1 MQFSF
6 RQQQSGSATVTN
18 TEQQPSDCATKNA
31 ASIIANATKM
41 PFSMLSQT
49 VQKAISIDDRDHS
62 ANSSVPI
69 AISAPADESAP
80 TVNIEC
86 GNKIETK
93 TINNNNE
100 SDCKKSIGSD
110 SNLVVAID
118 STKVQSEESVSS
130 TEKCVPSISF
140 SGTPTINVV
149 CAPAVEDDDDD
160 DNVSGQLCYG
170 SKTVDER
177 ASEIDTDDDKSVVT
191 KSPIV
196 CEPPSTPME
205 TTSSMQLLL
214 DVKKCDDGS
223 MISVEDLS
231 PSMDEYQ
238 ECCGQSTDYQYDA
251 ITGEVL
257 APGCVPPAPT
267 PAPLIAP
274 LAEVEFYPADEDTP
288 LAGTDE
294 STGEPA
300 VAISSSSDS
309 TAKPQSRTKKKKPRL
324 TTEKS
329 ESKSDAT
336 TKSNEEINRNAV
348 CPWEDDE

>member
-6 RQQQSGSATVTN
+6 RQQQSGPATVTN

-41 PFSMLSQT
+41 PISMLSQT
-49 VQKAISIDDRDHS
+49 VQKAISIDDRD
-62 ANSSVPI
+62 SSVPS
-69 AISAPADESAP
+69 AISAPVDESAQ

-86 GNKIETK
+86 GNKTETK
-93 TINNNNE
+93 TINKNNE

-118 STKVQSEESVSS
+118 STKVQSGESVSS
-130 TEKCVPSISF
+130 TEKHVPSISF

-160 DNVSGQLCYG
+160 DNVSGQSPYG
-170 SKTVDER
+170 SKAVDER

-191 KSPIV
+191 KSQIV
-196 CEPPSTPME
+196 CEPNTTAME

-223 MISVEDLS
+223 IISAEDLS

-238 ECCGQSTDYQYDA
+238 ECCGPSTDYQYDA
-251 ITGEVL
+251 ITGGEVL

-288 LAGTDE
+288 LAGTD
-294 STGEPA
+294 
-300 VAISSSSDS
+300 
-309 TAKPQSRTKKKKPRL
+309 
-324 TTEKS
+324 
-329 ESKSDAT
+329 
-336 TKSNEEINRNAV
+336 
-348 CPWEDDE
+348 